1 VRQLRIDKERSIAVE
16 KRSAERELEKAA
28 AFHAAAR
35 KAYDAGNEALRMSRE
50 SFEQG
55 LITSLDLLQAERTER
70 QLESQRRR
78 AELALWA
85 ATFDHRRALGL
96 PPL

>member
-1 VRQLRIDKERSIAVE
+1 ME
-16 KRSAERELEKAA
+16 KRSSERELEKAA

-55 LITSLDLLQAERTER
+55 LITSLDVLQAERTER

-78 AELALWA
+78 AELGVWNAL
-85 ATFDHRRALGL
+85 FDYRRSVGL

>member
-1 VRQLRIDKERSIAVE
+1 MRQLRIDKERAIAVE
-16 KRSAERELEKAA
+16 KSTAQREVQKSIAFSQAALKA
-28 AFHAAAR
+28 H
-35 KAYDAGNEALRMSRE
+35 DAGMEALRMSSE

-78 AELALWA
+78 AELGVWNAL
-85 ATFDHRRALGL
+85 FEYRRSIGL

>member
-1 VRQLRIDKERSIAVE
+1 M
-16 KRSAERELEKAA
+16 
-28 AFHAAAR
+28 
-35 KAYDAGNEALRMSRE
+35 EALRMSRE

-78 AELALWA
+78 AELGLWA
-85 ATFDHRRALGL
+85 ARFDNRRALGL

>member
-1 VRQLRIDKERSIAVE
+1 MHQQRVDKERSIAVE
-16 KRSAERELEKAA
+16 KSTADRELQKSIAFQEAAEKA
-28 AFHAAAR
+28 H
-35 KAYDAGNEALRMSRE
+35 DAGLEALRMSRE

-78 AELALWA
+78 AQLDVWNAI
-85 ATFDHRRALGL
+85 FGYRRALGL